1 MFYLPQLA
9 LLMGVWAIAVISPGP
24 DFVATVHLAVSR
36 SRREGI
42 LAGLG
47 VTSGIAL
54 WIIASMAGL
63 SVLFAQVSWLVNLFR
78 LLGALYLLYLGVR
91 TLWSAYRPHPSE
103 KMQGSEP
110 QPDKRGSSWRIGFLT
125 NVGNPKAL
133 AFFGSIFAILLPA
146 HPPLWFQCVCVLLML
161 GMAAA
166 WFSAVACLFSFGPVA
181 RGYQRLKRWLDLLTG
196 GLFVALGLRLA
207 LSR

>member
-1 MFYLPQLA
+1 MFYVPQLA

-36 SRREGI
+36 SRRDGI

-63 SVLFAQVSWLVNLFR
+63 SVLFAQVIWLVDLFR

-91 TLWSAYRPHPSE
+91 TLWSAYRPQPSGE
-103 KMQGSEP
+103 MLDNEP
-110 QPDKRGSSWRIGFLT
+110 QSGRRGSSWRIGFLT

-133 AFFGSIFAILLPA
+133 AFFGSIFAVLLPA
-146 HPPLWFQCVCVLLML
+146 HPPLWFQCVCILLML
-161 GMAAA
+161 GMAVA
-166 WFSAVACLFSFGPVA
+166 WFSTVACLFSFGPVA
-181 RGYQRLKRWLDLLTG
+181 RGYQRLKRWLDLVTG
-196 GLFVALGLRLA
+196 CLFVALGLRLA